1 MIIMLFKRKSKEKE
15 LKTQDYV
22 VHKFVIFNTDVIVA
36 IDSIKLIRRDK
47 NNVQIIYKSNA
58 KVDSTVI
65 SYDTEESAKDV
76 IKQLGDLLNLETV
89 VL

>member
-1 MIIMLFKRKSKEKE
+1 MLFKRKSKEKE
-15 LKTQDYV
+15 VKTQDVV

-47 NNVQIIYKSNA
+47 SNIQIIYKSNA
-58 KVDSTVI
+58 KIDSSTI
-65 SYDTEESAKDV
+65 YYDTEESAKDV
-76 IKQLGDLLNLETV
+76 IKQLGDLLNLETI

>member
-1 MIIMLFKRKSKEKE
+1 MLFKRKSKEKE
-15 LKTQDYV
+15 VQTQDIT
-22 VHKFVIFNTDVIVA
+22 VHKFVVFNTDVIVA

-58 KVDSTVI
+58 KIDSSTI

-76 IKQLGDLLNLETV
+76 IRQLGGLLNLETI

>member
-1 MIIMLFKRKSKEKE
+1 MLFKRKSKEKE
-15 LKTQDYV
+15 VQTQDIT
-22 VHKFVIFNTDVIVA
+22 VHKFVIFNTDVIVT

-58 KVDSTVI
+58 KIDSSTI

-76 IKQLGDLLNLETV
+76 IRQLGGLLNLETII
-89 VL
+89 L